1 MRLTVF
7 NGSPRGRR
15 GNTEILLSWF
25 LEGFE
30 AAPGNSH
37 ETAYL
42 CETDEGERFASMF
55 RDAEAVFLAFPL
67 YTNSMP
73 GIVKAFIDSLAP
85 LVGRDGNPRMLFLVQ
100 SGFPEAER
108 SRPVER
114 YLKKLAARLGSPYEG
129 TIVRG
134 ECEGIHVMPP
144 VMTRKVRLAITA
156 IGEHYGR
163 TGELDAGA
171 VRRFAGQERLSGLA
185 RCVLTLMDIVG
196 VAQFYWDMNLRKH
209 GAYARR
215 FARPYEGK
223 W

>member
-7 NGSPRGRR
+7 NGSPRGRH
-15 GNTEILLSWF
+15 GNTEILLGWF

-30 AAPGNSH
+30 SVGGNSH
-37 ETAYL
+37 EMAYL
-42 CETDEGERFASMF
+42 RKTGECDAFVSMF
-55 RDAEAVFLAFPL
+55 REAEAVFLAFPL
-67 YTNSMP
+67 YTDSMP

-85 LVGRDGNPRMLFLVQ
+85 LVGGKSNPRMLSMVQ

-114 YLKKLAARLGSPYEG
+114 YLKKLAARLGAPYVG

-134 ECEGIHVMPP
+134 GCEGIHVMPP
-144 VMTRKVRLAITA
+144 GMTKNVRLAITE
-156 IGEHYGR
+156 IGAHYAR
-163 TGELDAGA
+163 TGEFDAEA
-171 VRRFAGQERLSGLA
+171 IRRFAGVERLSPLG
-185 RCVLTLMDIVG
+185 RCVLTFMDIIG
-196 VAQFYWDMNLRKH
+196 VAQFYWDGNLRKH

>member
-1 MRLTVF
+1 MKLTVLS
-7 NGSPRGRR
+7 GSPRGKH

-25 LEGFE
+25 LEGFG

-37 ETAYL
+37 EMAYL
-42 CETDEGERFASMF
+42 RKTDDAERFVTMF
-55 RDAEAVFLAFPL
+55 RDAETVFIAFPL
-67 YTNSMP
+67 YTDSMP

-85 LVGRDGNPRMLFLVQ
+85 LVGRKGNPPVLFLVQ

-114 YLKKLAARLGSPYEG
+114 YLKKLAARLGSPYLG

-144 VMTRKVRLAITA
+144 AMTKKIRLAITA
-156 IGEHYGR
+156 IGEHFGR
-163 TGELDAGA
+163 GGELDAEA
-171 VRRFAGQERLSGLA
+171 VRRFAGNERLSGFS
-185 RCVLTLMDIVG
+185 RCVLTLMDVLG
-196 VAQFYWDMNLRKH
+196 VAQFYWNMNLRKH

>member
-30 AAPGNSH
+30 SVGGNSH

-42 CETDEGERFASMF
+42 RQTDQGDRFVSMF
-55 RDAEAVFLAFPL
+55 REAEAVFLAFPL
-67 YTNSMP
+67 YTDAMP

-85 LVGRDGNPRMLFLVQ
+85 LVGREGGPPALFLVQ

-114 YLKKLAARLGSPYEG
+114 YLTKLAARLESKYIG

-134 ECEGIHVMPP
+134 GCEGLHVMPP
-144 VMTRKVRLAITA
+144 RMTRKVRRSITA

-163 TGELDAGA
+163 TGELDPEA
-171 VRRFAGQERLSGLA
+171 VRRFAGHERLAPLA
-185 RCVLTLMDIVG
+185 RCALTLMDLLG

-215 FARPYEGK
+215 HARPYEGM